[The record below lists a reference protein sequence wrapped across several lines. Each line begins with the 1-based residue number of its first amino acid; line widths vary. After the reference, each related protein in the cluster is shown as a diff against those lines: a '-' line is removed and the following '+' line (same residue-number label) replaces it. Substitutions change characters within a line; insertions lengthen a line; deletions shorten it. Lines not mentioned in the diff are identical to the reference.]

1 MMRFFWMTFLPL
13 SAAGGAAALLL
24 WLARPALRR
33 FAHIQWSV
41 PVLTAALCL
50 FVLPLPV
57 FAMPGAWN
65 APAQAVQSS
74 VGTVLPA
81 EAAASE
87 PLFVMTELPTAADK
101 LLRAAP
107 QEHIS
112 MLWGLVPAFWLAG
125 VLCVTLALWAEYR
138 RFTRHLAREA
148 RPVEDAA
155 VRRCMAHAAKAGG
168 FSRRV
173 GLYVCGALATPV
185 AVGVLR
191 PRIYLPADWAAD
203 ETLEYALRHE
213 CMHLRRGHLVYK
225 LAAQAVCVVHWFN
238 PAAWLLRRMMS
249 EACEFGCDR
258 AVARM
263 LDGAQRKEYCAAMLC
278 AAADVRAAGL
288 ASAFAS
294 PAGLLRSR
302 MEAVLAP
309 QERTA
314 RQFTAVA
321 LCTAAAVLA
330 AGLTAC
336 AADEAAE
343 RVSGSLPKP
352 QTAEPAGTGE
362 EALKIRNALPEN
374 SAPGL
379 SESVLTLET
388 SRPPVWPVPEYEY
401 IGTQFGAGHRGTDIA
416 AREGAEIL
424 AVWDGTVL
432 EAEYHENWGDYVLL
446 DHGGGIITR
455 YAHCS
460 ELLVQPG
467 DTVKAG
473 EAVARVGNTGVASG
487 NHCHLELERNGVL
500 LDPMQK
506 LSAPRDET
514 PRTQARQPEPQ
525 NTETWLPP
533 DNELIKERLA
543 GTTGVWPVPEYTFV
557 SRSVGRYHRGV
568 DIAAKKGADIVAP
581 FSGTVTRAE
590 DGEETQYWVYGKYVE
605 IALDGDPGVRV
616 RLTHCSE
623 LLVQPG
629 DTVRAGQLVAR
640 VGSTGNSTGNHCHL
654 ELLADEYYTDPELI
668 LTRPAP

>member
-41 PVLTAALCL
+41 PVLTAALGL
-50 FVLPLPV
+50 FVLLLPV

-155 VRRCMAHAAKAGG
+155 VWRCMAHAAKAGG

-238 PAAWLLRRMMS
+238 PAA
-249 EACEFGCDR
+249 
-258 AVARM
+258 
-263 LDGAQRKEYCAAMLC
+263 AAY
-278 AAADVRAAGL
+278 DERGL
-288 ASAFAS
+288 
-294 PAGLLRSR
+294 
-302 MEAVLAP
+302 
-309 QERTA
+309 
-314 RQFTAVA
+314 
-321 LCTAAAVLA
+321 
-330 AGLTAC
+330 
-336 AADEAAE
+336 
-343 RVSGSLPKP
+343 
-352 QTAEPAGTGE
+352 
-362 EALKIRNALPEN
+362 
-374 SAPGL
+374 
-379 SESVLTLET
+379 
-388 SRPPVWPVPEYEY
+388 
-401 IGTQFGAGHRGTDIA
+401 
-416 AREGAEIL
+416 
-424 AVWDGTVL
+424 
-432 EAEYHENWGDYVLL
+432 
-446 DHGGGIITR
+446 
-455 YAHCS
+455 
-460 ELLVQPG
+460 
-467 DTVKAG
+467 
-473 EAVARVGNTGVASG
+473 
-487 NHCHLELERNGVL
+487 
-500 LDPMQK
+500 
-506 LSAPRDET
+506 
-514 PRTQARQPEPQ
+514 
-525 NTETWLPP
+525 
-533 DNELIKERLA
+533 
-543 GTTGVWPVPEYTFV
+543 
-557 SRSVGRYHRGV
+557 
-568 DIAAKKGADIVAP
+568 
-581 FSGTVTRAE
+581 
-590 DGEETQYWVYGKYVE
+590 
-605 IALDGDPGVRV
+605 RV
-616 RLTHCSE
+616 RL
-623 LLVQPG
+623 
-629 DTVRAGQLVAR
+629 
-640 VGSTGNSTGNHCHL
+640 
-654 ELLADEYYTDPELI
+654 
-668 LTRPAP
+668 

>member
-173 GLYVCGALATPV
+173 GLYVCSALATPV

-460 ELLVQPG
+460 ELLVQQG
-467 DTVKAG
+467 QTVKAG
-473 EAVARVGNTGVASG
+473 ERVALSG
-487 NHCHLELERNGVL
+487 
-500 LDPMQK
+500 
-506 LSAPRDET
+506 A
-514 PRTQARQPEPQ
+514 
-525 NTETWLPP
+525 
-533 DNELIKERLA
+533 
-543 GTTGVWPVPEYTFV
+543 
-557 SRSVGRYHRGV
+557 
-568 DIAAKKGADIVAP
+568 
-581 FSGTVTRAE
+581 
-590 DGEETQYWVYGKYVE
+590 
-605 IALDGDPGVRV
+605 
-616 RLTHCSE
+616 
-623 LLVQPG
+623 
-629 DTVRAGQLVAR
+629 
-640 VGSTGNSTGNHCHL
+640 TGNSTGPHL
-654 ELLADEYYTDPELI
+654 HFEMKLNGVLLNPAYYI
-668 LTRPAP
+668 NPA

>member
-1 MMRFFWMTFLPL
+1 MSGHSKWATTKHRKAAQDAKR
-13 SAAGGAAALLL
+13 SALFSKLARNITVAAKEGGDPNPDNNASLAAAIEK
-24 WLARPALRR
+24 AKGYSMPKDK
-33 FAHIQWSV
+33 IK
-41 PVLTAALCL
+41 TAIDKA
-50 FVLPLPV
+50 FGSGKD
-57 FAMPGAWN
+57 AAN
-65 APAQAVQSS
+65 YE
-74 VGTVLPA
+74 TVVYEGYGP
-81 EAAASE
+81 
-87 PLFVMTELPTAADK
+87 
-101 LLRAAP
+101 
-107 QEHIS
+107 
-112 MLWGLVPAFWLAG
+112 AG
-125 VLCVTLALWAEYR
+125 VAVLCEALTDNR
-138 RFTRHLAREA
+138 NRT
-148 RPVEDAA
+148 
-155 VRRCMAHAAKAGG
+155 
-168 FSRRV
+168 
-173 GLYVCGALATPV
+173 
-185 AVGVLR
+185 
-191 PRIYLPADWAAD
+191 
-203 ETLEYALRHE
+203 
-213 CMHLRRGHLVYK
+213 
-225 LAAQAVCVVHWFN
+225 
-238 PAAWLLRRMMS
+238 
-249 EACEFGCDR
+249 
-258 AVARM
+258 
-263 LDGAQRKEYCAAMLC
+263 
-278 AAADVRAAGL
+278 AADVRAAGL

-309 QERTA
+309 QKRTA
-314 RQFTAVA
+314 RQFMAVA

-336 AADEAAE
+336 AADGAAE

-362 EALKIRNALPEN
+362 EALKMRTALPES
-374 SAPGL
+374 SAPEP
-379 SESVLTLET
+379 SEGVLTFET

-568 DIAAKKGADIVAP
+568 DITAKKGADIVAP

-668 LTRPAP
+668 LTRPEP

>member
-125 VLCVTLALWAEYR
+125 VLCAALALWAEYR

-173 GLYVCGALATPV
+173 GLYACGALATPV

-258 AVARM
+258 AVARR

-278 AAADVRAAGL
+278 AAADVRAAFSHSGGNL
-288 ASAFAS
+288 GTSGSVAF
-294 PAGLLRSR
+294 
-302 MEAVLAP
+302 
-309 QERTA
+309 
-314 RQFTAVA
+314 QFDRKGQIMVSKEVETGDKKNPVGPNGA
-321 LCTAAAVLA
+321 
-330 AGLTAC
+330 
-336 AADEAAE
+336 AADEEEFMLAVAE
-343 RVSGSLPKP
+343 AGGDDYEDADEEWIVYTAPGDLMAVVKELEAQGIQVKGAEMTMIANTPSAVSVADAKKVMRLIDKLEELEDL
-352 QTAEPAGTGE
+352 QAVYHTMDITDEIA
-362 EALKIRNALPEN
+362 EAL
-374 SAPGL
+374 
-379 SESVLTLET
+379 
-388 SRPPVWPVPEYEY
+388 
-401 IGTQFGAGHRGTDIA
+401 
-416 AREGAEIL
+416 
-424 AVWDGTVL
+424 
-432 EAEYHENWGDYVLL
+432 
-446 DHGGGIITR
+446 
-455 YAHCS
+455 
-460 ELLVQPG
+460 
-467 DTVKAG
+467 
-473 EAVARVGNTGVASG
+473 
-487 NHCHLELERNGVL
+487 
-500 LDPMQK
+500 
-506 LSAPRDET
+506 DE
-514 PRTQARQPEPQ
+514 
-525 NTETWLPP
+525 
-533 DNELIKERLA
+533 
-543 GTTGVWPVPEYTFV
+543 
-557 SRSVGRYHRGV
+557 
-568 DIAAKKGADIVAP
+568 
-581 FSGTVTRAE
+581 
-590 DGEETQYWVYGKYVE
+590 
-605 IALDGDPGVRV
+605 
-616 RLTHCSE
+616 
-623 LLVQPG
+623 
-629 DTVRAGQLVAR
+629 
-640 VGSTGNSTGNHCHL
+640 
-654 ELLADEYYTDPELI
+654 
-668 LTRPAP
+668 

>member
-1 MMRFFWMTFLPL
+1 MMRFFWTTFLPL

-24 WLARPALRR
+24 CLARPALRR
-33 FAHIQWSV
+33 FAKIQWNV

-50 FVLPLPV
+50 FVLPLPA
-57 FAMPGAWN
+57 FALPGAWN

-74 VGTVLPA
+74 VGAVLPA
-81 EAAASE
+81 ETAASE
-87 PLFVMTELPTAADK
+87 PLAVATELPTAADK

-191 PRIYLPADWAAD
+191 PRIYLPADWAAG

-302 MEAVLAP
+302 MGAVIL
-309 QERTA
+309 
-314 RQFTAVA
+314 
-321 LCTAAAVLA
+321 
-330 AGLTAC
+330 
-336 AADEAAE
+336 
-343 RVSGSLPKP
+343 
-352 QTAEPAGTGE
+352 
-362 EALKIRNALPEN
+362 
-374 SAPGL
+374 
-379 SESVLTLET
+379 
-388 SRPPVWPVPEYEY
+388 PPVLSFYNHPDSQDCCVKH
-401 IGTQFGAGHRGTDIA
+401 ITGKILDLFGM
-416 AREGAEIL
+416 EGE
-424 AVWDGTVL
+424 G
-432 EAEYHENWGDYVLL
+432 
-446 DHGGGIITR
+446 
-455 YAHCS
+455 
-460 ELLVQPG
+460 
-467 DTVKAG
+467 
-473 EAVARVGNTGVASG
+473 
-487 NHCHLELERNGVL
+487 
-500 LDPMQK
+500 
-506 LSAPRDET
+506 
-514 PRTQARQPEPQ
+514 
-525 NTETWLPP
+525 
-533 DNELIKERLA
+533 
-543 GTTGVWPVPEYTFV
+543 
-557 SRSVGRYHRGV
+557 YHRWEGM
-568 DIAAKKGADIVAP
+568 D
-581 FSGTVTRAE
+581 E
-590 DGEETQYWVYGKYVE
+590 DF
-605 IALDGDPGVRV
+605 
-616 RLTHCSE
+616 CM
-623 LLVQPG
+623 
-629 DTVRAGQLVAR
+629 
-640 VGSTGNSTGNHCHL
+640 
-654 ELLADEYYTDPELI
+654 
-668 LTRPAP
+668 

>member
-81 EAAASE
+81 ETAASE
-87 PLFVMTELPTAADK
+87 PLSVATELPTAADK

-125 VLCVTLALWAEYR
+125 VLCAALALWAEYR

-155 VRRCMAHAAKAGG
+155 VWRCMAHAAKAGG

-173 GLYVCGALATPV
+173 GLYACGALATPV

-191 PRIYLPADWAAD
+191 PRIYLPADWAAG

-258 AVARM
+258 AVARR

-557 SRSVGRYHRGV
+557 SRSV
-568 DIAAKKGADIVAP
+568 ADI
-581 FSGTVTRAE
+581 T
-590 DGEETQYWVYGKYVE
+590 GEWILRPRK
-605 IALDGDPGVRV
+605 VRILSL
-616 RLTHCSE
+616 RS
-623 LLVQPG
+623 
-629 DTVRAGQLVAR
+629 AAR
-640 VGSTGNSTGNHCHL
+640 
-654 ELLADEYYTDPELI
+654 
-668 LTRPAP
+668 

>member
-1 MMRFFWMTFLPL
+1 MMRFFWTTFLPL

-278 AAADVRAAGL
+278 RRCARRRVGQCFCKPGRAAAQPDGSGAGAAG
-288 ASAFAS
+288 AHGAAIY
-294 PAGLLRSR
+294 GCG
-302 MEAVLAP
+302 AV
-309 QERTA
+309 
-314 RQFTAVA
+314 
-321 LCTAAAVLA
+321 
-330 AGLTAC
+330 
-336 AADEAAE
+336 
-343 RVSGSLPKP
+343 
-352 QTAEPAGTGE
+352 
-362 EALKIRNALPEN
+362 
-374 SAPGL
+374 
-379 SESVLTLET
+379 
-388 SRPPVWPVPEYEY
+388 
-401 IGTQFGAGHRGTDIA
+401 
-416 AREGAEIL
+416 
-424 AVWDGTVL
+424 
-432 EAEYHENWGDYVLL
+432 
-446 DHGGGIITR
+446 HGGG
-455 YAHCS
+455 CF
-460 ELLVQPG
+460 G
-467 DTVKAG
+467 G
-473 EAVARVGNTGVASG
+473 G
-487 NHCHLELERNGVL
+487 
-500 LDPMQK
+500 
-506 LSAPRDET
+506 
-514 PRTQARQPEPQ
+514 
-525 NTETWLPP
+525 P
-533 DNELIKERLA
+533 DGMR
-543 GTTGVWPVPEYTFV
+543 
-557 SRSVGRYHRGV
+557 GR
-568 DIAAKKGADIVAP
+568 
-581 FSGTVTRAE
+581 
-590 DGEETQYWVYGKYVE
+590 
-605 IALDGDPGVRV
+605 
-616 RLTHCSE
+616 
-623 LLVQPG
+623 
-629 DTVRAGQLVAR
+629 
-640 VGSTGNSTGNHCHL
+640 
-654 ELLADEYYTDPELI
+654 
-668 LTRPAP
+668 

>member
-173 GLYVCGALATPV
+173 GLYACGALATPV

-191 PRIYLPADWAAD
+191 PRIYLPADWAAG

-225 LAAQAVCVVHWFN
+225 LAAQAVCV
-238 PAAWLLRRMMS
+238 
-249 EACEFGCDR
+249 
-258 AVARM
+258 
-263 LDGAQRKEYCAAMLC
+263 
-278 AAADVRAAGL
+278 
-288 ASAFAS
+288 
-294 PAGLLRSR
+294 
-302 MEAVLAP
+302 
-309 QERTA
+309 
-314 RQFTAVA
+314 
-321 LCTAAAVLA
+321 
-330 AGLTAC
+330 
-336 AADEAAE
+336 
-343 RVSGSLPKP
+343 
-352 QTAEPAGTGE
+352 
-362 EALKIRNALPEN
+362 
-374 SAPGL
+374 
-379 SESVLTLET
+379 
-388 SRPPVWPVPEYEY
+388 
-401 IGTQFGAGHRGTDIA
+401 DI
-416 AREGAEIL
+416 
-424 AVWDGTVL
+424 
-432 EAEYHENWGDYVLL
+432 
-446 DHGGGIITR
+446 
-455 YAHCS
+455 
-460 ELLVQPG
+460 P
-467 DTVKAG
+467 
-473 EAVARVGNTGVASG
+473 
-487 NHCHLELERNGVL
+487 
-500 LDPMQK
+500 
-506 LSAPRDET
+506 
-514 PRTQARQPEPQ
+514 
-525 NTETWLPP
+525 
-533 DNELIKERLA
+533 
-543 GTTGVWPVPEYTFV
+543 
-557 SRSVGRYHRGV
+557 
-568 DIAAKKGADIVAP
+568 
-581 FSGTVTRAE
+581 
-590 DGEETQYWVYGKYVE
+590 
-605 IALDGDPGVRV
+605 
-616 RLTHCSE
+616 
-623 LLVQPG
+623 
-629 DTVRAGQLVAR
+629 
-640 VGSTGNSTGNHCHL
+640 
-654 ELLADEYYTDPELI
+654 
-668 LTRPAP
+668 